1 MTHLALSEQ
10 ERHAWVAGRIRDAEL
25 LAANIEL
32 DAENDKLLDEASEVH
47 VFTDDLQEE
56 MDRLRRFFD
65 DCFTCLAGHYPAPTI
80 FSDYD
85 QSVIFDAIRKGEGTA
100 E

>member
-1 MTHLALSEQ
+1 MTHLTLTEQ
-10 ERHAWVAGRIRDAEL
+10 ERHAWVAGRIQDAEL

-32 DAENDKLLDEASEVH
+32 DEENDKLIDESFCTEP
-47 VFTDDLQEE
+47 FTDDLKEE
-56 MDRLRRFFD
+56 MDRLRKFFD
-65 DCFTCLAGHYPAPTI
+65 GCFTCLAGHYPAPTI

-85 QSVIFDAIRKGEGTA
+85 QSVIFDAIRKGEGT